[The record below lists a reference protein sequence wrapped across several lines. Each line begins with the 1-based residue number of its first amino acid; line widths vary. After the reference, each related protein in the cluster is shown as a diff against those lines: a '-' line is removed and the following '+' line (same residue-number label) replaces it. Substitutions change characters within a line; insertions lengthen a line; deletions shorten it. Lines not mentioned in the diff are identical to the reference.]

1 MALPTTDI
9 TTTLVKQAIGYESHN
24 VGTLY
29 SRPEINKW
37 SKYKPVDYQ
46 SIAPLTD
53 AQFKEANYGLTIT
66 NSTNLDSPVGWSYN
80 KPIGG
85 QYAPYRIGDFR
96 RYNHDALNFMWIDD
110 YEWNYISNPDA
121 QDIDIV
127 PAFKFGPA
135 SYEGQGGS
143 GGANIDLL
151 PTDFNL
157 TNLGGEFANF
167 YLGVYHR
174 DSSNNTYYTFSNK
187 TIGEASITS
196 PLWIE
201 FGIGGG
207 GLYSSIFVNY
217 INSLNVNDIIT
228 LTPFF
233 LFHTKL

>member
-85 QYAPYRIGDFR
+85 
-96 RYNHDALNFMWIDD
+96 
-110 YEWNYISNPDA
+110 
-121 QDIDIV
+121 
-127 PAFKFGPA
+127 
-135 SYEGQGGS
+135 
-143 GGANIDLL
+143 
-151 PTDFNL
+151 
-157 TNLGGEFANF
+157 
-167 YLGVYHR
+167 
-174 DSSNNTYYTFSNK
+174 
-187 TIGEASITS
+187 
-196 PLWIE
+196 
-201 FGIGGG
+201 
-207 GLYSSIFVNY
+207 
-217 INSLNVNDIIT
+217 
-228 LTPFF
+228 
-233 LFHTKL
+233 